1 MRISDWSADV
11 CSSDLKIEA
20 GRYEIVP
27 APFDPAEAARGAVQ
41 LMKGWADEGE
51 VRLEACVPDRL
62 PRAVAD
68 RRALR
73 QILLNLLSNAIKF
86 TPRGGRVTVS
96 VEPAG
101 EPAGRMIRFVV
112 SDTGI
117 GIPAADL
124 SRLGQPFEQV
134 EDRRSEKIQGTGLG
148 LALSKSLEIG
158 RA

>member
-73 QILLNLLSNAIKF
+73 QILLNLLSHAIKR
-86 TPRGGRVTVS
+86 PAERRV
-96 VEPAG
+96 
-101 EPAGRMIRFVV
+101 
-112 SDTGI
+112 
-117 GIPAADL
+117 
-124 SRLGQPFEQV
+124 
-134 EDRRSEKIQGTGLG
+134 
-148 LALSKSLEIG
+148 G
-158 RA
+158 RAGVWSCRYRLSPYH